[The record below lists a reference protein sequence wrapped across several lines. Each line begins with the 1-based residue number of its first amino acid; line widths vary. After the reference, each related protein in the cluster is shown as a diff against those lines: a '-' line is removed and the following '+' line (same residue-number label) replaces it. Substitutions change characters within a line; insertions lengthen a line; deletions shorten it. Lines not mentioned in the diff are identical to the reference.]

1 MKEVYKQVIISC
13 PSMVGDNNK
22 FTILKL
28 IKNSNGI
35 SRQDISRTLKL
46 SAPAV
51 SKNVAAL
58 ISAGII
64 REEGTDET
72 RLGRKPVLLKYNSN
86 LMYVLGIEIMPRGL
100 RGAISDLCGN
110 VISQYNVPSDIEKGT
125 NGVLVRLREL
135 IEFLLEKKPEGG
147 DVTTAGIAVP
157 GLTDKKIDFNL
168 ISTFIDE
175 WNAVDVKSYVEDN
188 FKISAIVMNDVELD
202 LIGECWI
209 GAGKDYNN
217 ILLVKYG
224 DGFAARSMI
233 NGMLLTGAN
242 RAAGEIGYYLPSI
255 NDVRQSFFSPGVT
268 ENKLCREVLKQ
279 YGADSKRK
287 ISFSELLKKADEGDA
302 TACSIVEKVVDDL
315 AVIINN
321 IVLVIDP
328 EVVIL
333 GSEAAFLRDQDIN
346 RIKDILCKTS
356 PAVPEIRVSQL
367 RENAGVMGGI
377 KVAITSAEENLINYW
392 K

>member
-1 MKEVYKQVIISC
+1 
-13 PSMVGDNNK
+13 MVGDNNK

-64 REEGTDET
+64 REEGTNET

-100 RGAISDLCGN
+100 RGAISDLSGN
-110 VISQYNVPSDIEKGT
+110 IISQHNVPSDIEKGT
-125 NGVLVRLREL
+125 DAVLARLREL
-135 IEFLLEKKPEGG
+135 IEFLRDKKPEGG
-147 DVTTAGIAVP
+147 DITTAGIAVP

-175 WNAVDVKSYVEDN
+175 WNAVDVKGFVEDN
-188 FKISAIVMNDVELD
+188 FQISAIVMNDVELD

-209 GAGKDYNN
+209 GAGKDYKN
-217 ILLVKYG
+217 IVMVKYG

-233 NGMLLTGAN
+233 NGELLTGATEQPV
-242 RAAGEIGYYLPSI
+242 RSGII
-255 NDVRQSFFSPGVT
+255 FRQSG
-268 ENKLCREVLKQ
+268 
-279 YGADSKRK
+279 
-287 ISFSELLKKADEGDA
+287 
-302 TACSIVEKVVDDL
+302 
-315 AVIINN
+315 
-321 IVLVIDP
+321 
-328 EVVIL
+328 
-333 GSEAAFLRDQDIN
+333 
-346 RIKDILCKTS
+346 
-356 PAVPEIRVSQL
+356 
-367 RENAGVMGGI
+367 M
-377 KVAITSAEENLINYW
+377 
-392 K
+392 

>member
-1 MKEVYKQVIISC
+1 
-13 PSMVGDNNK
+13 MVGDNNK

-64 REEGTDET
+64 REEGTNET

-100 RGAISDLCGN
+100 RGAISDLSGN
-110 VISQYNVPSDIEKGT
+110 IISQHNVPSDIEKGT
-125 NGVLVRLREL
+125 DAVLARLREL
-135 IEFLLEKKPEGG
+135 IEFLRDKKPEGG
-147 DVTTAGIAVP
+147 DITTAGIAVP

-175 WNAVDVKSYVEDN
+175 WNAVDVKGFVEDN
-188 FKISAIVMNDVELD
+188 FQISAIVMNDVELD

-209 GAGKDYNN
+209 GAGKDYKN
-217 ILLVKYG
+217 IVMVKYG

-233 NGMLLTGAN
+233 NGELLTGAN

-255 NDVRQSFFSPGVT
+255 RDVRKGFYSPGVT
-268 ENKLCREVLKQ
+268 ENKLCREVLKK
-279 YGADSKRK
+279 YNANSKKK
-287 ISFSELLKKADEGDA
+287 ISFSELLKKADEGDVSA
-302 TACSIVEKVVDDL
+302 RFIVEEVIDDL

-321 IVLVIDP
+321 VVLVIDP

-333 GSEAAFLRDQDIN
+333 GSEAAFLRDQDIS

-356 PAVPEIRVSQL
+356 PVVPEIRVSQL

-377 KVAITSAEENLINYW
+377 KVAIASAEENLINYW